1 MGNSIFVN
9 CCRHVTDLIF
19 QTRSFSSPDE
29 RSPLLPKPPTSRA
42 GSPDVPEA
50 SRGAVPYPDVIPSTA
65 AVGSLQKRAERIQ
78 DSPEAK
84 GEEAAATA
92 CDNSCWKAGSGA
104 AGPLQRP
111 GASCAAAVLPAD
123 LEEGPAGPLDRAALL
138 EACQSHVKPED
149 GGSAAGPG
157 AARAVLPPGPRPGP
171 GRCVEPA
178 GGGRSPRVQQ
188 TVAPPG
194 LCGEKASESRDT
206 SAGAAQ
212 TDRAA
217 GPGGRLSG
225 GPSPVVVHVLPARQP
240 QKRRRKKKL
249 PPLGAHC
256 SGAPLG
262 LV

>member
-50 SRGAVPYPDVIPSTA
+50 SRGAVPYPDVIPSAA

-84 GEEAAATA
+84 GEEAAVTA
-92 CDNSCWKAGSGA
+92 CDNSCWEAGGGA
-104 AGPLQRP
+104 AGPPRRP
-111 GASCAAAVLPAD
+111 GASRAAAVLPAD
-123 LEEGPAGPLDRAALL
+123 LEEGPAGLLDRAAPL

-171 GRCVEPA
+171 GRCAEPA
-178 GGGRSPRVQQ
+178 GGGRSPRVRQ
-188 TVAPPG
+188 TVTPPG
-194 LCGEKASESRDT
+194 LCGEKASGSRDA

-212 TDRAA
+212 SDRAA
-217 GPGGRLSG
+217 GPGGGLSG
-225 GPSPVVVHVLPARQP
+225 GPSPVELVLPCRQP
-240 QKRRRKKKL
+240 QKRRKKRKL
-249 PPLGAHC
+249 PPLGARW
-256 SGAPLG
+256 SGALLG
-262 LV
+262 FV